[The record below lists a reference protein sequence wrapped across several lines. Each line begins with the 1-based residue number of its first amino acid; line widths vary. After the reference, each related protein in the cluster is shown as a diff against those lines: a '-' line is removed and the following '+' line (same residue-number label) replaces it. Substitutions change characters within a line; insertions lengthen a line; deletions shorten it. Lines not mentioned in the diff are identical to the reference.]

1 MSRIKTYKH
10 LLQTD
15 AFGIKT
21 KIKNFVKPRVT
32 KARKDTK
39 VKG

>member
-10 LLQTD
+10 LLKTD

-21 KIKNFVKPRVT
+21 KINNFVKPRVT

-39 VKG
+39 VRG

>member
-1 MSRIKTYKH
+1 MSRIKTFKH
-10 LLQTD
+10 LILTD

-21 KIKNFVKPRVT
+21 KIKNFVKPRVP

-39 VKG
+39 VRG

>member
-10 LLQTD
+10 LIQTD

>member
-1 MSRIKTYKH
+1 MSRLKTYKH
-10 LLQTD
+10 LIQTD
-15 AFGIKT
+15 AFGIRT

-39 VKG
+39 VRG

>member
-10 LLQTD
+10 LVATD
-15 AFGIKT
+15 VFGIRT

-32 KARKDTK
+32 KARKGNK
-39 VKG
+39 VTG

>member
-1 MSRIKTYKH
+1 MSRLKTYKH
-10 LLQTD
+10 LIETD
-15 AFGIKT
+15 AFGIRT

-39 VKG
+39 VRG

>member
-1 MSRIKTYKH
+1 MSRLKTYKH
-10 LLQTD
+10 LIQTD

-39 VKG
+39 VRG

>member
-10 LLQTD
+10 LVSTD
-15 AFGIKT
+15 AFGIRT

-39 VKG
+39 VRG

>member
-1 MSRIKTYKH
+1 MSRLKTYKH

-39 VKG
+39 VRG

>member
-10 LLQTD
+10 QIQTD
-15 AFGIKT
+15 AFGIRT

-32 KARKDTK
+32 KATK
-39 VKG
+39 GNKVRG

>member
-10 LLQTD
+10 LIATD
-15 AFGIKT
+15 AFGIRT
-21 KIKNFVKPRVT
+21 KIKNFIKPRVT

-39 VKG
+39 VRG

>member
-10 LLQTD
+10 LIQTD
-15 AFGIKT
+15 AFGVKT

-39 VKG
+39 VRG

>member
-1 MSRIKTYKH
+1 MSRIKTYKN
-10 LLQTD
+10 LIATD
-15 AFGIKT
+15 AFGIRT

-39 VKG
+39 VRG